1 MSKAGIVLSLGVA
14 LVLVVGCERS
24 SAVATRSDSGG
35 RQGLADTSAASS
47 GSSYEDRASADKGD
61 RASRR
66 DDGPVAMVDG
76 KPMWSSSRKGSP
88 EENARRSFDR
98 NGEDFGAS
106 NLDAYVKKAHS
117 FVDNPPAGTQKLK
130 RTNGDVL
137 FYDAKS
143 NVFAVANKDGAP
155 RAMFKP
161 DQGGAY
167 WEQQKS
173 REAGRQTARAD
184 RRDKKDNST
193 DG

>member
-1 MSKAGIVLSLGVA
+1 MSKAGIVFSMGVA
-14 LVLVVGCERS
+14 LVLLMGCERS
-24 SAVATRSDSGG
+24 SAVATRSDSGD
-35 RQGLADTSAASS
+35 RKSFAETATPSPDSTA
-47 GSSYEDRASADKGD
+47 EDRGSGD
-61 RASRR
+61 RAERR
-66 DDGPVAMVDG
+66 DDGPVQLVDG

-88 EENARRSFDR
+88 EENAQRSFDR
-98 NGEDFGAS
+98 NGEDFGTS
-106 NLDAYVKKAHS
+106 NLDAYVKKAHA
-117 FVDNPPAGTQKLK
+117 FVDHPPTGTQKLK

-184 RRDKKDNST
+184 RRDKKDNNT

>member
-1 MSKAGIVLSLGVA
+1 MSKAGIVLGASIAL
-14 LVLVVGCERS
+14 LVLAGCERS
-24 SAVATRSDSGG
+24 SAVASRE
-35 RQGLADTSAASS
+35 SS
-47 GSSYEDRASADKGD
+47 GDRKSFAEVGNTPPNSEARTYSEGTE
-61 RASRR
+61 RRR

-88 EENARRSFDR
+88 EENAQRSFDR
-98 NGEDFGAS
+98 NGEDFGTS
-106 NLDAYVKKAHS
+106 NLEAYVKKAHS
-117 FVDNPPAGTQKLK
+117 FVGNPPAGTQKLK

-173 REAGRQTARAD
+173 RESGRQTARAD
-184 RRDKKDNST
+184 RRDKRDNNT

>member
-1 MSKAGIVLSLGVA
+1 MSKTGIVLGASIVL
-14 LVLVVGCERS
+14 LVLAGCERS
-24 SAVATRSDSGG
+24 SAVASRE
-35 RQGLADTSAASS
+35 SS
-47 GSSYEDRASADKGD
+47 GDRKAFADVGSTPPSSDNQSSDDRGAG
-61 RASRR
+61 R
-66 DDGPVAMVDG
+66 DEGPVAMVEG

-88 EENARRSFDR
+88 EENAQRSFDR

-106 NLDAYVKKAHS
+106 NLDAYVKKAHA
-117 FVDNPPAGTQKLK
+117 FVDHPPAGTQKLK

-143 NVFAVANKDGAP
+143 NVFAVANKDGSP